1 VATNG
6 VSLVLPVTHIRLNK
20 DAMTTLSPTAARAN
34 LTRWLKRA
42 AGGEDI
48 GILCGGQVIALRPVK
63 IYSED
68 YAQREYG
75 VTGAELNAFVKRTDA
90 EIKRERKAGRL
101 RRYTGNLDATLRD

>member
-1 VATNG
+1 M
-6 VSLVLPVTHIRLNK
+6 RLYY
-20 DAMTTLSPTAARAN
+20 DAMTTLSPTTARAN

-68 YAQREYG
+68 HAQREYG
-75 VTGAELNAFVKRTDA
+75 VTGAELDAFVKRTDA
-90 EIKRERKAGRL
+90 EVKRERKAGRL
-101 RRYTGNLDATLRD
+101 RHYKGNLDAALRD